1 MEMECQEMQA
11 MEIRQQEI
19 LFWEVPGREIWL
31 RQEVRL
37 QGQGNGSADAG
48 QRITESSAASAEVQD
63 RLPARGRAA
72 AGMSTRGS
80 SAVNAESQGPERVN
94 GKVKFCK

>member
-37 QGQGNGSADAG
+37 RGQGNGSAAAG

-63 RLPARGRAA
+63 RLPARAA

-80 SAVNAESQGPERVN
+80 SAVNAESQGPERVS

>member
-1 MEMECQEMQA
+1 MEMECQEIQA

-37 QGQGNGSADAG
+37 RGQRNGSAAAG